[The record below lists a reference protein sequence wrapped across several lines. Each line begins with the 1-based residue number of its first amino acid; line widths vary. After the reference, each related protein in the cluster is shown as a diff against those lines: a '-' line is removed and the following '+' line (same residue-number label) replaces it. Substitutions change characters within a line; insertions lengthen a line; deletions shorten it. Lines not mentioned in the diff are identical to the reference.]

1 MSDNEKRIPEE
12 ELGTAAG
19 GASYEGYFT
28 YTVVYGDTLGN
39 IASRFRT
46 TATALARLNN
56 IPSPY
61 ILRIGQTLL
70 IPKL

>member
-46 TATALARLNN
+46 TATALAAL
-56 IPSPY
+56 PKMQDMTTE
-61 ILRIGQTLL
+61 GQTEVE
-70 IPKL
+70 